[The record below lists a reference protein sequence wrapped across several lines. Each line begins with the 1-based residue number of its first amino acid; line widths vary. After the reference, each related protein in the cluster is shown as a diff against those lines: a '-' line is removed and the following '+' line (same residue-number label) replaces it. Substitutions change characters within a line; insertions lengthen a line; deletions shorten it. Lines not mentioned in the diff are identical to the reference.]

1 MIENPVIKAKP
12 FLKWVGGKGQLVARF
27 TSIYPAELLRG
38 QIRFYFEPFLG
49 GGAVFFDVASN
60 FKIKTAMLYDINDE
74 LVLTYRV
81 VQRDAG
87 KLMEILSGYRTAYL
101 NFSSDRR
108 REYFYKLRS
117 DFNQERINTD
127 YKRYSESWIKRAAQ
141 VIFLN
146 KTCYNGLFR
155 VNSKGAFNSPA
166 GDYKNPRIFS
176 EDNLLNAAKLLSSA
190 EIVKA
195 DFKDFNPA
203 IAEGSFIYFD
213 PPYRPI
219 SRTAYFTSYVKDE
232 FTDRDQY
239 ILAALYREMD
249 KRGAK
254 LMLSNSDPR
263 NIDPE
268 DNFFDKLYRD
278 YYIHRLPARRLVNS
292 AVTKRGVVNELVIT
306 NYKVA

>member
-12 FLKWVGGKGQLVARF
+12 FLKWVGGKGQLVSRF
-27 TSIYPAELLRG
+27 ASIYPWELLTG
-38 QIRFYFEPFLG
+38 QIKNYFEPFLG

-60 FKIKTAMLYDINDE
+60 YKIKAAKLYDINDE

-87 KLMEILSGYRTAYL
+87 RLMEILSGYRTAYL
-101 NFSSDRR
+101 NFSSHRR
-108 REYFYKLRS
+108 REYFYQMRAA
-117 DFNQERINTD
+117 FNLNRINTD
-127 YKRYSESWIKRAAQ
+127 YKHYSGSWIKRAAQ
-141 VIFLN
+141 LIFLN

-155 VNSKGAFNSPA
+155 MNSKGAFNSPA
-166 GDYKNPRIFS
+166 GDYKNPHIFN
-176 EDNLLNAAKLLSSA
+176 EENLLNASRLLSYA
-190 EIVKA
+190 EIIKA
-195 DFKDFNPA
+195 DFKNFNPSNV
-203 IAEGSFIYFD
+203 EGSFMYFD

-232 FTDRDQY
+232 FTDTDQHM
-239 ILAALYREMD
+239 LAGLYREMD

-263 NIDPE
+263 NTNPD
-268 DNFFDKLYRD
+268 DNFFDILYKD
-278 YYIHRLPARRLVNS
+278 YYIRRLPARRLVNS
-292 AVTKRGVVNELVIT
+292 AVTKRGVINELVIT

>member
-27 TSIYPAELLRG
+27 TGIYPRELLTG
-38 QIRFYFEPFLG
+38 QIKYYFEPFLG

-60 FKIKTAMLYDINDE
+60 FKIKAAMLYDINDE

-87 KLMEILSGYRTAYL
+87 KLMDVLSGYRTAYL
-101 NFSSDRR
+101 NLSPDRR
-108 REYFYKLRS
+108 REYFYQVRS
-117 DFNQERINTD
+117 DFNLDRKSTD
-127 YKRYSESWIKRAAQ
+127 YKHYSESWIKRAAQ

-155 VNSKGAFNSPA
+155 VNSKGSFNTPA
-166 GDYKNPRIFS
+166 GENKNTQIFN
-176 EDNLLNAAKLLSSA
+176 EGNLLNAAKLLSCA
-190 EIVKA
+190 EIAKA
-195 DFKDFNPA
+195 DFRDFNPA
-203 IAEGSFIYFD
+203 NAGVSFIYFD

-239 ILAALYREMD
+239 ILAGIYREMD

-263 NIDPE
+263 NIDPQ
-268 DNFFDKLYRD
+268 DNFFDKLYKD
-278 YYIHRLPARRLVNS
+278 YYIRRLPARRLVNS
-292 AVTKRGVVNELVIT
+292 AVTKRGAVNELVIT